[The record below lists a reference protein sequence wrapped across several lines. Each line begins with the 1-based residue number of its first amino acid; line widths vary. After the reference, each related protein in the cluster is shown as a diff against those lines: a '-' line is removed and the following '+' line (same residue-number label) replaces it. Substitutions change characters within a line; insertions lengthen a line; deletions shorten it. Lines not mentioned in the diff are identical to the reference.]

1 MKDTPQLSDLKGPGT
16 SKLDW
21 RYFEYNK
28 IDRNELQVRI
38 YLHKSTGTKMTDK
51 LTNLTEKKMN
61 HFCSCAF
68 MQIDAN
74 LEFIPINF
82 IMFQVPPVQF

>member
-1 MKDTPQLSDLKGPGT
+1 MIIIFDYSEAQYLSNPCQICLRNSTATNTVKDTPQLSDLKGPGT

-38 YLHKSTGTKMTDK
+38 YLHKGTGTKMTDK
-51 LTNLTEKKMN
+51 LTNLTEKK
-61 HFCSCAF
+61 
-68 MQIDAN
+68 
-74 LEFIPINF
+74 
-82 IMFQVPPVQF
+82 

>member
-1 MKDTPQLSDLKGPGT
+1 MFEKFKKRIGNWKNNTVKDTPQLSDLKGPGT

-38 YLHKSTGTKMTDK
+38 YLHKGTGTKMTDK
-51 LTNLTEKKMN
+51 LTNLTEKK
-61 HFCSCAF
+61 
-68 MQIDAN
+68 
-74 LEFIPINF
+74 
-82 IMFQVPPVQF
+82 

>member
-1 MKDTPQLSDLKGPGT
+1 MSIQLFKDLFCYTKNAECIQSVKNACYSTVKNTPQLSDLKGPET

-38 YLHKSTGTKMTDK
+38 YLHKGTGTKMTDK
-51 LTNLTEKKMN
+51 LTNLTEKK
-61 HFCSCAF
+61 
-68 MQIDAN
+68 
-74 LEFIPINF
+74 
-82 IMFQVPPVQF
+82 

>member
-1 MKDTPQLSDLKGPGT
+1 MGPADLVDLVMAEKCNITVKDTPQLSDLKGPGT

-38 YLHKSTGTKMTDK
+38 YLHKGTGTKMTDK
-51 LTNLTEKKMN
+51 LTNLTEKK
-61 HFCSCAF
+61 
-68 MQIDAN
+68 
-74 LEFIPINF
+74 
-82 IMFQVPPVQF
+82 